1 MSVTHP
7 RSPRGAASVTA
18 PLGELTLSEKESVF
32 HIPRAGDVALL
43 GVLIAVLLG
52 NGIWLW
58 RQLGS
63 DSHAGRAIF
72 FGMMLLCAY
81 WCGVVYTFKLSL
93 SVRVSPRSISV
104 VRGPLRVEIRWAD
117 LSRLMERIQTLDGR
131 RYRWVIAVASDG
143 RRISVREDAIGDY
156 ARFRR
161 EAYERYRLYRDH
173 GGTWGATGT
182 GPFVAKETMRDEAQW
197 WSIAALMLTLPGLYF
212 MFLLPETNPLGY
224 ILVGGAALCLL
235 LLLRAFFQRQTYRV
249 DRAAIESRRLLSRT
263 KLPWG
268 SVSKVERV
276 RHPVSGLL
284 LTVVAA
290 GRMLLRIV
298 SRADMGIRNFTW
310 APRVPEYLILRGGG
324 RQTRVRLHRLMQPDE
339 LLAWIEFYDQVRRA
353 RATSG
358 PRVSGAPATTPVSPQ
373 MSATAAAAASESDLS
388 DGEGP
393 LDPWGNGRQGEP
405 VAPTESAPAAPFTS
419 SAPTARRLTDFAAP
433 ANGGFTRA
441 TSGARPSDNDLNTFD
456 HADMPTVRTP
466 AAEQVDQDD
475 AWLRET
481 GAQPNVGGRMSTPAP
496 APVDHGNQGD
506 YGNHGERPASPW
518 DAYIMDHLAATPTP
532 AAPEPW
538 STPPPA
544 ASSAPE
550 PEHGYRTGGWRDL
563 SLPTE
568 LESQP
573 FVATPAY
580 QPPEQPAEA
589 PRQRWAD
596 AWRNEP
602 QEPRAQWQPREPVVP
617 ERPAE
622 PTPAPAPAEPG
633 YTYAEPFDTGLGTG
647 LGEEPDAYEE
657 DQPTTEVEAAPT
669 PWREEGWQPPALP
682 RFGPQRDEPR
692 E

>member
-1 MSVTHP
+1 MSVTYP

-18 PLGELTLSEKESVF
+18 PLEELTLSDKESVF

-81 WCGVVYTFKLSL
+81 WCSVVYTFKLSL

-104 VRGPLRVEIRWAD
+104 VRGPWRVEIRWAD

-131 RYRWVIAVASDG
+131 RYRWVIAVARDG

-161 EAYERYRLYRDH
+161 EAYERYRMYRDH

-182 GPFVAKETMRDEAQW
+182 GPFVAKETVRDEAQW

-212 MFLLPETNPLGY
+212 ALLLPETNPLGY

-249 DRAAIESRRLLSRT
+249 DRAAIESRTLLRRT

-268 SVSKVERV
+268 NVSKVERV

-284 LTVVAA
+284 LTFVAA
-290 GRMLLRIV
+290 GRMLLRLV
-298 SRADMGIRNFTW
+298 SRTDMGIRNFIW

-339 LLAWIEFYDQVRRA
+339 LLAWIEFYDQVQRA

-358 PRVSGAPATTPVSPQ
+358 PRMSGAPATAPVSPQ
-373 MSATAAAAASESDLS
+373 MSAAAAAATSASDLS
-388 DGEGP
+388 DEEGP
-393 LDPWGNGRQGEP
+393 LDPWGSGRQGEP
-405 VAPTESAPAAPFTS
+405 MAPTEPTPATPFTS

-433 ANGGFTRA
+433 VNGGFTRA
-441 TSGARPSDNDLNTFD
+441 TSGARPSDNDLDTFD
-456 HADMPTVRTP
+456 HADLPTVRTP

-481 GAQPNVGGRMSTPAP
+481 GAQPNAGGRAPTPAP
-496 APVDHGNQGD
+496 APVDHGA
-506 YGNHGERPASPW
+506 HGERPANPW
-518 DAYIMDHLAATPTP
+518 DAYVMEHLTATPSTP

-538 STPPPA
+538 NTPPPA
-544 ASSAPE
+544 APSAPE
-550 PEHGYRTGGWRDL
+550 PARGHRATGGWRDL

-573 FVATPAY
+573 VVKTPAY
-580 QPPEQPAEA
+580 QPPAQPAET
-589 PRQRWAD
+589 PHWAD
-596 AWRNEP
+596 AWRDEPQKPQKP
-602 QEPRAQWQPREPVVP
+602 QEPHAPWQSREPVVP
-617 ERPAE
+617 ARQAE
-622 PTPAPAPAEPG
+622 PTPAPAPAEPA
-633 YTYAEPFDTGLGTG
+633 YTYAEPFDAG
-647 LGEEPDAYEE
+647 LGEEPETYEE
-657 DQPTTEVEAAPT
+657 DEPTTEVEAAPT